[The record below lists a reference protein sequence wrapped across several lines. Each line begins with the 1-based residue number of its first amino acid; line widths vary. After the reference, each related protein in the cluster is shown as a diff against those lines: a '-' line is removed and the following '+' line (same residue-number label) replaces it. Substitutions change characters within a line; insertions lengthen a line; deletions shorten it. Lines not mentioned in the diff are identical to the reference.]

1 MTGADT
7 PMLHKGSPFLL
18 AAAIIVLLV
27 HACILIGGAKV
38 AVVLCTFA
46 LMIGGPVALL
56 IWLGS
61 LPDLEE
67 RQRQRRRDRHQA
79 HADAALWQQTLNAM
93 QATYPAPRH
102 MQHTG
107 ALAPAN
113 AVRTQPRT
121 ARAGAHLTPHTP
133 SGIRRCIRP
142 ILALSAMV
150 ASAIGVAGCATEIP
164 PEAWSAVRPGMKT
177 AELVSLIGGP
187 DYVRSNGAAEV
198 WQYCRDSYGRDEGR
212 NALYYTAILIDKQ
225 EIRDVKVHPVYSGAG
240 CQEFYR
246 ASF

>member
-1 MTGADT
+1 
-7 PMLHKGSPFLL
+7 MLQKGSPFLL
-18 AAAIIVLLV
+18 TAAIIVLLV
-27 HACILIGGAKV
+27 HACILFGGAKV

-46 LMIGGPVALL
+46 LMIGGPAALL
-56 IWLGS
+56 VWFGS
-61 LPDLEE
+61 LPDIEE
-67 RQRQRRRDRHQA
+67 RRQKKLRERHRA
-79 HADAALWQQTLNAM
+79 DSDAALWQQTLKAM
-93 QATYPAPRH
+93 QTAYIAPPRIQPHSGARATSPPGVA
-102 MQHTG
+102 
-107 ALAPAN
+107 A
-113 AVRTQPRT
+113 
-121 ARAGAHLTPHTP
+121 ARAGGQFHQRAP
-133 SGIRRCIRP
+133 SHARASLRP

>member
-38 AVVLCTFA
+38 AVVVCTFA

-56 IWLGS
+56 IWFGS
-61 LPDLEE
+61 LSDLEE
-67 RQRQRRRDRHQA
+67 RQRRQRRDRHQA
-79 HADAALWQQTLNAM
+79 HTDAALWQQTLNAM
-93 QATYPAPRH
+93 QATYAAPFHIAQTTASPA
-102 MQHTG
+102 
-107 ALAPAN
+107 AN
-113 AVRTQPRT
+113 IST
-121 ARAGAHLTPHTP
+121 AAIRP
-133 SGIRRCIRP
+133 SIHFARQASSGRRGYVRP